1 MGGEKESDGSNY
13 SFDFIKDDVVV
24 VPSITGRE
32 YRTPTMIWL
41 GPGVMVS
48 ARLPLDKFVFSADSR
63 IAIKGKI
70 VMDFV
75 GTAGRKLQATGADTI
90 ATGTEA
96 ASFDL
101 VVALQLSMYN
111 NIDIEHVI
119 AVISWWLD
127 DLHARGELPFAF
139 PLEAV

>member
-32 YRTPTMIWL
+32 YRTPTMIGL

-75 GTAGRKLQATGADTI
+75 GTTGRKLQATGADI
-90 ATGTEA
+90 VATGTEA

-101 VVALQLSMYN
+101 VVALQPSIEAEYPVVSTGMIVNRGLSRLTL
-111 NIDIEHVI
+111 V
-119 AVISWWLD
+119 
-127 DLHARGELPFAF
+127 FAW
-139 PLEAV
+139 AYMMW